1 MKAERNF
8 AKVTVTDK
16 GARWLGGGH
25 PWLYESDIA
34 HTDPDAPNG
43 VLVDVVSG
51 KEKYIGTGFL
61 SEASKIRVR
70 LISRNANDRF
80 DADFWRRRA
89 EYAWN
94 YRLRVMGD
102 GICACRVIFG
112 ESDGFPG
119 LTVDRFGDI
128 LVSQITSYGMEMI
141 KDTVYRVL
149 TEVIRA
155 SGETVNGI
163 FERNDLA
170 LRTREGLEEGKGW
183 YRAEWLPEPGG
194 TSTVIT
200 ENGIKYF
207 VDFENGQKTGFF
219 LDQKFNRLAVA
230 RLSHGL
236 RVLDC
241 CTHTGSF
248 ALNAA
253 RGGAAAVTAVD
264 ISEDALSVARKN
276 AAMNGLDGIIDFRAA
291 DIFDFLPTVTR
302 GEYDMVILDP
312 PAFTKSRRTVDN
324 AFRGYR
330 EINTRAMRA
339 LPRGG
344 YFATCSCSHFMP
356 NPLFVTMLGE
366 AARDADVGLRQIEV
380 RQQACDHPIL
390 WNVPET
396 DYLKFYIF
404 QVV

>member
-43 VLVDVVSG
+43 GLVDVVSG

-253 RGGAAAVTAVD
+253 RGGAAAVTAVN

>member
-1 MKAERNF
+1 MKAERNV

-43 VLVDVVSG
+43 GLVDVVSG

>member
-43 VLVDVVSG
+43 GLVDVVSG

-276 AAMNGLDGIIDFRAA
+276 AAMNGLDNIIDFRAA

-390 WNVPET
+390 WNVRET

>member
-43 VLVDVVSG
+43 GLVDVVSG

-291 DIFDFLPTVTR
+291 DIVDFLPTVTR

>member
-43 VLVDVVSG
+43 GLVDVVSG

-264 ISEDALSVARKN
+264 ISDDALSVARKN

>member
-1 MKAERNF
+1 MKAERKF
-8 AKVTVTDK
+8 AKVTFTDK

-43 VLVDVVSG
+43 GLVDVVSG

-276 AAMNGLDGIIDFRAA
+276 AAMNGLDNIIDFRAA

-366 AARDADVGLRQIEV
+366 AARDAGVGLRQIEV

>member
-43 VLVDVVSG
+43 GLVDVVSG

-194 TSTVIT
+194 MSTVIT

-276 AAMNGLDGIIDFRAA
+276 AAMNGLDNIIDFRAA

>member
-43 VLVDVVSG
+43 GLVDVVSG

-80 DADFWRRRA
+80 DADFWRRRS

>member
-43 VLVDVVSG
+43 GLVDVVSG

-339 LPRGG
+339 LPRVG

>member
-16 GARWLGGGH
+16 GERWLGGGH

-43 VLVDVVSG
+43 GLVDVVSG

>member
-43 VLVDVVSG
+43 GLVDVVSG

-230 RLSHGL
+230 RLSRGL

-264 ISEDALSVARKN
+264 ISEDALSVARRN
-276 AAMNGLDGIIDFRAA
+276 AAMNGLDNIIDFRAA

>member
-25 PWLYESDIA
+25 PWLYESDLA

-43 VLVDVVSG
+43 GLVDVVSG

-324 AFRGYR
+324 AFHGYR

>member
-43 VLVDVVSG
+43 GLVDVVSG

-264 ISEDALSVARKN
+264 ISEDARSVARKN

>member
-43 VLVDVVSG
+43 GLVDVVSG

-366 AARDADVGLRQIEV
+366 AARDADVRLRQIEV

>member
-43 VLVDVVSG
+43 GLVDVVSG

-170 LRTREGLEEGKGW
+170 LRTHEGLEEGKGW

>member
-1 MKAERNF
+1 M
-8 AKVTVTDK
+8 
-16 GARWLGGGH
+16 
-25 PWLYESDIA
+25 
-34 HTDPDAPNG
+34 
-43 VLVDVVSG
+43 VSG

>member
-43 VLVDVVSG
+43 GLVDVVSG

-312 PAFTKSRRTVDN
+312 PAFTKSRMTVDN

>member
-43 VLVDVVSG
+43 GLVDVVSG

-194 TSTVIT
+194 SSTVIT

-207 VDFENGQKTGFF
+207 VVFENGQKTGFF
-219 LDQKFNRLAVA
+219 LDQKFYRLAVA

>member
-43 VLVDVVSG
+43 GLVDVVSG

-155 SGETVNGI
+155 SGERVNGI

>member
-43 VLVDVVSG
+43 GLVDVVSG

-312 PAFTKSRRTVDN
+312 TAFTKSRRTVDN

>member
-43 VLVDVVSG
+43 GLVDVVSG

-155 SGETVNGI
+155 SGETVHGI

>member
-16 GARWLGGGH
+16 GARWLGGGQ
-25 PWLYESDIA
+25 PRLYESDIA
-34 HTDPDAPNG
+34 HTNPDAPNG
-43 VLVDVVSG
+43 GLVDVVSG